1 MKHLPLRIKPTLE
14 LPADEL
20 LVTFSRSG
28 GPGGQNVNKVESK
41 VELRWS
47 PATSRVLDERQRA
60 RVLAAWKDKLTEA
73 GEYLIRASEHRE
85 QGRNLEAARA
95 RLATQLR
102 SALAEPKVRRA
113 TKPTKGSQRR
123 RLTDKK
129 VRGEIKRLRRD
140 GSD

>member
-20 LVTFSRSG
+20 FVSFSRSG

-47 PATSRVLDERQRA
+47 PAASRVLDERQRA
-60 RVLAAWKDKLTEA
+60 RVLAAWEGKLTEA

-95 RLATQLR
+95 RLAMQLR

-113 TKPTKGSQRR
+113 TKPT
-123 RLTDKK
+123 
-129 VRGEIKRLRRD
+129 
-140 GSD
+140 